1 MNKTKIAVAVLI
13 AAALAGCYDR
23 PQYAQPVAQSA
34 PMVAAPA
41 AAAPVIVNQAPAHSG
56 TGDMLMGGALG
67 YLLGRNSGGG
77 NGGGNY
83 GGDTHRTTT
92 VNKTVVNKTVIVQQA
107 PRPVTPAPA
116 PAPASRPTF
125 SKGYSAAYASKP
137 SAPSRSSFGS
147 YGGRSGRR

>member
-1 MNKTKIAVAVLI
+1 MKKTKIAVAVLI
-13 AAALAGCYDR
+13 AAAFAGCYDR

-67 YLLGRNSGGG
+67 YLLGRSSGGSGSG
-77 NGGGNY
+77 NN

-116 PAPASRPTF
+116 PTPTF

-137 SAPSRSSFGS
+137 SAPSRGSFGG

>member
-67 YLLGRNSGGG
+67 YLLGRSSGGG
-77 NGGGNY
+77 GGGGNY
-83 GGDTHRTTT
+83 GGDTHRTT

-107 PRPVTPAPA
+107 SRPVTPAPA
-116 PAPASRPTF
+116 PKPTF
-125 SKGYSAAYASKP
+125 SKGYSAAYVSKP
-137 SAPSRSSFGS
+137 SAPSRGSFSGYS
-147 YGGRSGRR
+147 GRSGRR